1 MTSAAAGTRS
11 PVAADGEGSHYRT
24 VPQYIVRRWPFV
36 ALPASQKATVVE
48 HIFRQRIQGPV
59 IAFSRVSRLPRNL
72 DEAIVERQIVP
83 DGVLPGGKFVV
94 IIGEAGHDE
103 FADAA
108 QRQLLLRR
116 LQDRHGD

>member
-1 MTSAAAGTRS
+1 MTSTAAGTGS
-11 PVAADGEGSHYRT
+11 PVAADGEGSHYRAI
-24 VPQYIVRRWPFV
+24 PQDVVRRRPLV
-36 ALPASQKATVVE
+36 SLPASEKATIIE
-48 HIFRQRIQGPV
+48 HILRKRIQGPV
-59 IAFSRVSRLPRNL
+59 VALSRVSRFARDL

-83 DGVLPGGKFVV
+83 DGVLPGGKLVV